1 MEWIHPAIH
10 RSVVPQPGVPAAQL
24 RSLCAVV
31 GDPSS
36 GEQGIWKVE
45 AAYLVADH
53 ATVLFLGREG
63 TVAGTV
69 ATAEVVVFQLHQQLL
84 GA

>member
-1 MEWIHPAIH
+1 M
-10 RSVVPQPGVPAAQL
+10 
-24 RSLCAVV
+24 
-31 GDPSS
+31 GDPNSS
-36 GEQGIWKVE
+36 EQGIWKVE
-45 AAYLVADH
+45 AAYLIADH

-69 ATAEVVVFQLHQQLL
+69 ATAEVVVLQLHQQLL